1 MDTGTFL
8 AVQWLRLWASTAV
21 GEGSVSGQGT
31 KIPYATW
38 CVQKK
43 KNQNSNN
50 NTNKSK
56 VQMNSSIDIKE
67 T

>member
-1 MDTGTFL
+1 MDTGTFR

-43 KNQNSNN
+43 KIKIQIIIII
-50 NTNKSK
+50 NKRYR
-56 VQMNSSIDIKE
+56 
-67 T
+67 

>member
-31 KIPYATW
+31 KIPYTTW

-50 NTNKSK
+50 NNNK
-56 VQMNSSIDIKE
+56 
-67 T
+67 